1 MQVPSRPGLQEEYLG
16 RIVGPLTIHKELI
29 LMLSFRQIQ
38 DGHKVILAAERKEA
52 VFQLGG
58 GLTSGSRYN
67 QEFGCRTADVL
78 DQFRQFTVSV
88 ST

>member
-1 MQVPSRPGLQEEYLG
+1 MQVPSGPGLQEEYLG

-52 VFQLGG
+52 VFQVGG
-58 GLTSGSRYN
+58 GGWVGADLWLQVQPRVRLQESR
-67 QEFGCRTADVL
+67 RV
-78 DQFRQFTVSV
+78 
-88 ST
+88 